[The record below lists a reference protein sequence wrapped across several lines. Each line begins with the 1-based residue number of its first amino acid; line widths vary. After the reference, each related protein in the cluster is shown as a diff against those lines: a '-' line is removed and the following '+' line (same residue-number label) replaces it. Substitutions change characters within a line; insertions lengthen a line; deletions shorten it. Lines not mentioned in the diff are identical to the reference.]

1 MMADNSALKAL
12 EPLKIP
18 SVADTIFEEL
28 HQQILS
34 LELPP
39 GTKISEADVAKALGV
54 SRQPVR
60 DAFFRLSQLGFLLIR
75 PQRAT
80 VISKISKAA
89 VLRARFVRIALEV
102 ACWTAAMKVIVED
115 QFDELDDLL
124 KEQKAAIAQNDQK
137 LFHALDDDL
146 HRRICKIAGHE
157 YVWALIKEQKA
168 HMDRVRFI
176 SLTIGAAQR
185 AYDDHVELLA
195 ALRSGNRAKL
205 EETLNEHLGR
215 IERILGQISAE
226 KPEYFQD

>member
-1 MMADNSALKAL
+1 MTDKSALKAL
-12 EPLKIP
+12 EPLKIL

-39 GTKISEADVAKALGV
+39 GTKVSEADVAKALGV

-89 VLRARFVRIALEV
+89 VLRARFVRIALET
-102 ACWTAAMKVIVED
+102 ACWTAAMEVITEE
-115 QFDELDDLL
+115 QICDLEAL
-124 KEQKAAIAQNDQK
+124 LEEQKAAIEANDQK

-146 HRRICKIAGHE
+146 HCRICKIAGHKH
-157 YVWALIKEQKA
+157 VWTLIKEQKV

-185 AYDDHVELLA
+185 AYDDHLELIA
-195 ALRSGNRAKL
+195 ALRSGQKSQL
-205 EETLNEHLGR
+205 EATLKEHLGR
-215 IERILGQISAE
+215 IERILAQISAE
-226 KPEYFQD
+226 KPENFQE

>member
-1 MMADNSALKAL
+1 MTDSGALKAL

-18 SVADTIFEEL
+18 SVADTIFAEL

-39 GTKISEADVAKALGV
+39 GTKVSEADVAKALGV

-89 VLRARFVRIALEV
+89 VLRARFVRIALET
-102 ACWTAAMKVIVED
+102 ACWTAAMEVITEEQISD
-115 QFDELDDLL
+115 LEDLL
-124 KEQKAAIAQNDQK
+124 KEQSAAIEANDQK
-137 LFHALDDDL
+137 LFHTLDDDL
-146 HRRICKIAGHE
+146 HCRICKIAGHQH
-157 YVWALIKEQKA
+157 VWTLIKEQKV

-185 AYDDHVELLA
+185 AYDDHLELIA
-195 ALRSGNRAKL
+195 ALRSGQKSQL
-205 EETLNEHLGR
+205 EATLKEHLGR
-215 IERILGQISAE
+215 IERILAQISAE
-226 KPEYFQD
+226 KPENFQE